1 MRQDGIAGVVSQH
14 WAARDVAVAPL
25 DAGRNNPTLRVGIA
39 GRCYAA
45 RLYRNLDVAGIR
57 REHALLGV
65 LAGAGLPFRVPQ
77 PAPCRDGRTFA
88 HTDDGIL
95 ALFAWI
101 GGQYP
106 DRGNPGHLYATGA
119 ALAELDE
126 ALLRLDGTLAGL
138 PGDPAPRHGE
148 LHRIH
153 PAVPDAAALPRR
165 LADDPRLREVA
176 EPIAWLEAAIADC
189 LQTVPRLYA
198 GLPQQWVHQDLA
210 LSNVLQR
217 GGRVRGVLDFE
228 FADRDLRALD
238 LVSMLTNTIGD
249 FADPA
254 GWQQAETL
262 CRGYCARVRL
272 GEAEI
277 EALPDLVRLRYV
289 AVNIHGAGRW
299 LAGLNPVEE
308 VARRLLYGAACDRII
323 QQQAD
328 RLRGLVRAVSV
339 DRG

>member
-1 MRQDGIAGVVSQH
+1 
-14 WAARDVAVAPL
+14 
-25 DAGRNNPTLRVGIA
+25 
-39 GRCYAA
+39 
-45 RLYRNLDVAGIR
+45 
-57 REHALLGV
+57 
-65 LAGAGLPFRVPQ
+65 
-77 PAPCRDGRTFA
+77 
-88 HTDDGIL
+88 
-95 ALFAWI
+95 
-101 GGQYP
+101 
-106 DRGNPGHLYATGA
+106 
-119 ALAELDE
+119 
-126 ALLRLDGTLAGL
+126 
-138 PGDPAPRHGE
+138 
-148 LHRIH
+148 
-153 PAVPDAAALPRR
+153 
-165 LADDPRLREVA
+165 
-176 EPIAWLEAAIADC
+176 
-189 LQTVPRLYA
+189 
-198 GLPQQWVHQDLA
+198 
-210 LSNVLQR
+210 
-217 GGRVRGVLDFE
+217 
-228 FADRDLRALD
+228 
-238 LVSMLTNTIGD
+238 MLTNTIGD